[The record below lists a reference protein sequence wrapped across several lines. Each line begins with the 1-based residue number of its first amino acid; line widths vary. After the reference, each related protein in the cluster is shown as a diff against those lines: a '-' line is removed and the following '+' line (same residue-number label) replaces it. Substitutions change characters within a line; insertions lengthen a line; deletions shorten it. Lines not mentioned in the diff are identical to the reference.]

1 MFRDAGTEEVDGVV
15 DPGLRCTV
23 RGDEEVDVVEVV
35 VPVCSAE
42 PKLLHGGVATAVSL
56 PICSRWG

>member
-1 MFRDAGTEEVDGVV
+1 MV
-15 DPGLRCTV
+15 DPVLRCTI

-42 PKLLHGGVATAVSL
+42 PKQLHGGVAMAVSL
-56 PICSRWG
+56 PDALGDFQKEERRG